1 MSKKRKERPR
11 REQES
16 PEKQGQEVSSGHS
29 RKRSSATKDTG
40 NGTASQLDYRKSF
53 GGKSEKFTRFVFRF
67 FCLVLL
73 HVPKYFRLIKMFG
86 PDQKWRQRD
95 DLHLVNEFFVAAK
108 NVLDHH

>member
-40 NGTASQLDYRKSF
+40 GTASQLDYRKSF
-53 GGKSEKFTRFVFRF
+53 GGKSEKFTRFVFSRGTSILREVRNVDQQF
-67 FCLVLL
+67 FCS
-73 HVPKYFRLIKMFG
+73 K
-86 PDQKWRQRD
+86 
-95 DLHLVNEFFVAAK
+95 
-108 NVLDHH
+108 

>member
-40 NGTASQLDYRKSF
+40 GTSSQLDYRKSF

-67 FCLVLL
+67 LCLVLL
-73 HVPKYFRLIKMFG
+73 STCPKIFWAG
-86 PDQKWRQRD
+86 P
-95 DLHLVNEFFVAAK
+95 
-108 NVLDHH
+108 NVWSK

>member
-40 NGTASQLDYRKSF
+40 GTASQLDYRKSF

-67 FCLVLL
+67 FCLVFL
-73 HVPKYFRLIKMFG
+73 HLNVPRYFRLVQMFG
-86 PDQKWRQRD
+86 LDQK
-95 DLHLVNEFFVAAK
+95 
-108 NVLDHH
+108 

>member
-40 NGTASQLDYRKSF
+40 GTASQLDYRKSF

-73 HVPKYFRLIKMFG
+73 HLNVPRYFRLVQMFG
-86 PDQKWRQRD
+86 LDQK
-95 DLHLVNEFFVAAK
+95 
-108 NVLDHH
+108 